1 MNRIISA
8 NINGFVFQIDEVAYD
23 RLKQYLESL
32 RIRITEKEVY
42 DDIENRIAELFSH
55 FLNTGTP
62 AIFLNQVE
70 EVIAQVGSAEELGDA
85 MDRVDAES
93 GGANA
98 GAEGGDFAGS
108 TGGSGGDGKRLYRN
122 EDNVVVYGV
131 CSGIAAYFGWDP
143 VFVRAAFGVLAF
155 ASFGTVILACVMRF
169 LLHHFN
175 NQ

>member
-55 FLNTGTP
+55 FLNSGTP

-70 EVIAQVGSAEELGDA
+70 EVIAQVGSAEELVDA
-85 MDRVDAES
+85 MYSVDAEY
-93 GGANA
+93 GG
-98 GAEGGDFAGS
+98 
-108 TGGSGGDGKRLYRN
+108 
-122 EDNVVVYGV
+122 
-131 CSGIAAYFGWDP
+131 
-143 VFVRAAFGVLAF
+143 
-155 ASFGTVILACVMRF
+155 
-169 LLHHFN
+169 
-175 NQ
+175 